1 MGKKNNKQYQTLC
14 IEDIVKKMP
23 MLTESDMNNMCTY
36 EEIVNDALAM
46 FDEKVKK
53 LIQAYDTNKSK

>member
-1 MGKKNNKQYQTLC
+1 MGEKRNRKHQTLC

-23 MLTESDMNNMCTY
+23 ILTESDMNNMCTY
-36 EEIVNDALAM
+36 EEIVDDALVK

-53 LIQAYDTNKSK
+53 LIQAHDAKS